1 MANEYYVEKREFS
14 MAEIHILMDA
24 VQAASFITEEKTAQL
39 VDKIAELAGSRR
51 AEAVKQ
57 NVVAFNTLKSPNED
71 IFAIVSIISDAI
83 EKYRKIEFMYF
94 DYDLSGNRV
103 YRKENKIYKVNP
115 VSTIFSDDK
124 YYLLCYDDK
133 HGNLAHY
140 RIDRMANVKISNED
154 ITPSDC
160 SEVANVQKH
169 KKQVFGMYHGQETT
183 VTFEVNN
190 KLIDVILDKFGY
202 EIRLYRS
209 SEDTFRFTADVQI
222 SPVFLG
228 WCCSFGGYLKVTA
241 PNEIV
246 TVLDQACG
254 TGGMLST
261 AYSYFKHINSTCDVR
276 LFGQEYM
283 PDTYAIGLAEM
294 LIKGQDSRNFRHA
307 DTFKVDCFADKP
319 KMRFVLENPPFGTP
333 WSGKD
338 AKDGQEKAVKDE
350 YDKRMRGEHCRW
362 AAGLPS
368 GGDSQLIF
376 MQSAIDKMDDRLG
389 RAAIISNGSPLFTGS
404 TASGESQIRRW
415 LLESDLIE
423 AIIALPTDLFYNTG
437 IQTYVW
443 ILSKNKRKERIGK
456 VQLIDASAIYH
467 KLRKTLGNK
476 KNELS
481 PEDRKRITEL
491 YANFEENEL
500 VKIFDNTEFLYREYS
515 VYQPLQRSYEITEE
529 SIENMISKGTLSSI
543 YDEGKVFEMENSLEP
558 LDDKEKKK
566 LQSFYD
572 NKPLF
577 DSIIA
582 RLRENVSDNVYMNV
596 SDFEPVL
603 YRVMAGFDKKI
614 IVKLID
620 GLSKMNK
627 SAVIQRD
634 KKGNIIYDKET
645 KDIEIVRYDE
655 DISDYMKREVLPHVP
670 DAKAFFEENLTA
682 KKPVIKVG
690 AEIPFTR
697 YFYKYQQ
704 PEKSEVLEKE
714 FLTIEKS
721 VSEKI
726 KSLFG

>member
-1 MANEYYVEKREFS
+1 MTNK
-14 MAEIHILMDA
+14 
-24 VQAASFITEEKTAQL
+24 
-39 VDKIAELAGSRR
+39 
-51 AEAVKQ
+51 
-57 NVVAFNTLKSPNED
+57 
-71 IFAIVSIISDAI
+71 
-83 EKYRKIEFMYF
+83 F
-94 DYDLSGNRV
+94 DFLWDD
-103 YRKENKIYKVNP
+103 NP
-115 VSTIFSDDK
+115 VDVTQEANFIWSIANKLRGTYMPDK
-124 YYLLCYDDK
+124 YGDVIIPMTIIRRFECALESNKKQVIDLYKAHPEYPSQRFEKEAGFQFYNVSEFNLKELCNDADHLLENFKEYVN
-133 HGNLAHY
+133 GF
-140 RIDRMANVKISNED
+140 S
-154 ITPSDC
+154 
-160 SEVANVQKH
+160 ANVQSILKNLGIFTHIEKMDTGGCLYSVVKAFSELDLNPATYDSIKMGYIFENLIGRFYQNVDAGQYYTGRDIIKCLVSVLTAEGCDDIFEDH
-169 KKQVFGMYHGQETT
+169 K
-183 VTFEVNN
+183 
-190 KLIDVILDKFGY
+190 VI
-202 EIRLYRS
+202 
-209 SEDTFRFTADVQI
+209 
-222 SPVFLG
+222 
-228 WCCSFGGYLKVTA
+228 
-241 PNEIV
+241 

-261 AYSYFKHINSTCDVR
+261 AYSYFKHFNSTCDVR

-376 MQSAIDKMDDRLG
+376 MQSAIDKMDDRIG
-389 RAAIISNGSPLFTGS
+389 RAAIISNGSPLFTGN

-443 ILSKNKRKERIGK
+443 LLSKNKRKERIRK
-456 VQLIDASAIYH
+456 IQLIDASAIYH
-467 KLRKTLGNK
+467 KLRKALGNK

-529 SIENMISKGTLSSI
+529 SIEDLISKGTLSSI
-543 YDEGKVFEMENSLEP
+543 YDESKVFEMENSLEP
-558 LDDKEKKK
+558 LNDKEKKK

-603 YRVMAGFDKKI
+603 HRVMTGFDKKI

-634 KKGNIIYDKET
+634 KKGNIIYDKDT
-645 KDIEIVRYDE
+645 KDTEIVRYDE
-655 DISDYMKREVLPHVP
+655 DIEVYMAREVLPHIP

-704 PEKSEVLEKE
+704 PEKSEVLENE
-714 FLTIEKS
+714 FLTIENS

-726 KSLFG
+726 KALFGGVGVQ

>member
-1 MANEYYVEKREFS
+1 MNNKFDYLWDDNPVDVTQEANFIWSIANKLRGTYMPDKYGDVIIPMTIIRRFECALKDTKQQVIDLYKQSPNLPSLKFEQVAGFQFYNVSEFDLKELCNDSDHMLENFKEYVNGFSSNVQSILKNLGIFTHIEKMDTGGCLYSVVKAFS
-14 MAEIHILMDA
+14 
-24 VQAASFITEEKTAQL
+24 
-39 VDKIAELAGSRR
+39 ELDLNPATYDSIKMGYIFENLIGRFY
-51 AEAVKQ
+51 Q
-57 NVVAFNTLKSPNED
+57 NVDAGQYYTGRD
-71 IFAIVSIISDAI
+71 IIKCLVSVLTAEGCDDV
-83 EKYRKIEFMYF
+83 F
-94 DYDLSGNRV
+94 DDH
-103 YRKENKIYKVNP
+103 KV
-115 VSTIFSDDK
+115 I
-124 YYLLCYDDK
+124 
-133 HGNLAHY
+133 
-140 RIDRMANVKISNED
+140 
-154 ITPSDC
+154 
-160 SEVANVQKH
+160 
-169 KKQVFGMYHGQETT
+169 
-183 VTFEVNN
+183 
-190 KLIDVILDKFGY
+190 
-202 EIRLYRS
+202 
-209 SEDTFRFTADVQI
+209 
-222 SPVFLG
+222 
-228 WCCSFGGYLKVTA
+228 
-241 PNEIV
+241 

-261 AYSYFKHINSTCDVR
+261 AYSYFKHVNSTCDVR

-338 AKDGQEKAVKDE
+338 AKDGQEKAVKEE

-467 KLRKTLGNK
+467 KLRKALGNK

-529 SIENMISKGTLSSI
+529 SIENMISQGTLSSI
-543 YDEGKVFEMENSLEP
+543 YDEGKAFEMENSLEP

-566 LQSFYD
+566 LQSYYD

-577 DSIIA
+577 ESIIA

-620 GLSKMNK
+620 GLSRMNK

-645 KDIEIVRYDE
+645 RDIEIVRYDE
-655 DISDYMKREVLPHVP
+655 DIADYMKREVLPHVP